1 MKKVGEER
9 IARRYAVALFKS
21 AGSKLD
27 VYFDEAKQ
35 LLEIWRS
42 QPGFSRLLLAP
53 HLLTEEKKG
62 FLERFFKGKAE
73 AVWLG
78 FFGLLIDKGRIGY
91 FPQIAENFILLAEEA
106 KGIVRARVQTA
117 VPLGGR
123 TAEALKAKLEKKTGK
138 RILLLPETKPELL
151 GGMVVIL
158 KDQIIDGS
166 VRQRLNELR
175 EQLLAVKV
183 A

>member
-1 MKKVGEER
+1 MRKVGEAR
-9 IARRYAVALFKS
+9 IARRYAVALFKA
-21 AGSKLD
+21 AGGKLD
-27 VYFDEAKQ
+27 IYFDEAKHF
-35 LLEIWRS
+35 LEIWRKEPS
-42 QPGFSRLLLAP
+42 FSRLLLAP
-53 HLLTEEKKG
+53 HLLTEEKKA
-62 FLERFFKGKAE
+62 FLERFFKGKVE
-73 AVWLG
+73 PVWLG

-106 KGIVRARVQTA
+106 KGILRARVQTA
-117 VPLGGR
+117 VALGGR
-123 TAEALKAKLEKKTGK
+123 ETESLKAKLEKKTGK
-138 RILLLPETKPELL
+138 RILLLPEVKPELL

>member
-9 IARRYAVALFKS
+9 IAHRYAVALFKS
-21 AGSKLD
+21 AGEKLD
-27 VYFDEAKQ
+27 AYLNEARQ
-35 LLEIWRS
+35 LLEIWKS
-42 QPGFSRLLLAP
+42 EPGFSKLLLAP

-62 FLERFFKGKAE
+62 FLDRFFKGKIEPLWA
-73 AVWLG
+73 G
-78 FFGLLIDKGRIGY
+78 FFGLLIDKGRIAY

-106 KGIVRARVQTA
+106 KGILRARVQSA
-117 VPLGGR
+117 VALSPR
-123 TAEALKAKLEKKTGK
+123 EAEILKNRLEKKTGK
-138 RILLLPETKPELL
+138 RVLLLPEVKPELL

-166 VRQRLNELR
+166 VRQRLNELK

>member
-1 MKKVGEER
+1 MRKVGEER
-9 IARRYAVALFKS
+9 ISRRYAVALFRS
-21 AGSKLD
+21 AGGKLE
-27 VYFDEAKQ
+27 VYFEEAKQ
-35 LLEIWRS
+35 LLEIWRKEPS
-42 QPGFSRLLLAP
+42 FSRLLLAP

-73 AVWLG
+73 PVWLG
-78 FFGLLIDKGRIGY
+78 FFVLLIDKGRIGF

-106 KGIVRARVQTA
+106 RGITRARVQTA
-117 VPLGGR
+117 VVLSPNE
-123 TAEALKAKLEKKTGK
+123 AESLKTKLEKKTN
-138 RILLLPETKPELL
+138 RQILLLPEVKPELL

-175 EQLLAVKV
+175 EKLLAVKV

>member
-1 MKKVGEER
+1 MKKVGEGR

-21 AGSKLD
+21 AGGKLE

-35 LLEIWRS
+35 LLEIWRT
-42 QPGFSRLLLAP
+42 QPNFSRLLLAP
-53 HLLTEEKKG
+53 HLLTEEKKA
-62 FLERFFKGKAE
+62 FLERFLKGKAE
-73 AVWLG
+73 PVWLG

-91 FPQIAENFILLAEEA
+91 FPQMAENFILLAEEA
-106 KGIVRARVQTA
+106 KGIMRARVQTA
-117 VPLGGR
+117 VALGER
-123 TAEALKAKLEKKTGK
+123 ETESLKAKLEKKTGK
-138 RILLLPETKPELL
+138 RILLLPEVKPELL

-166 VRQRLNELR
+166 VRQRLNELK

>member
-1 MKKVGEER
+1 MRKVGEER
-9 IARRYAVALFKS
+9 IARRYAVALFKA
-21 AGSKLD
+21 AGGKLD
-27 VYFDEAKQ
+27 IYFDEAKQ
-35 LLEIWRS
+35 FLEIWRRES
-42 QPGFSRLLLAP
+42 SFSRLLLAP
-53 HLLTEEKKG
+53 HLLTEEKKA
-62 FLERFFKGKAE
+62 FLERFFKGKVE
-73 AVWLG
+73 PVWLG

-91 FPQIAENFILLAEEA
+91 FPQIVENFILLAEEA
-106 KGIVRARVQTA
+106 KGIMRARVQTA
-117 VPLGGR
+117 VALSSKD
-123 TAEALKAKLEKKTGK
+123 AEALKTKLEKKTGR
-138 RILLLPETKPELL
+138 RILILPEVKPELL

>member
-1 MKKVGEER
+1 MRKVGEER
-9 IARRYAVALFKS
+9 ISRRYAVALFKS
-21 AGSKLD
+21 AGGKLD
-27 VYFDEAKQ
+27 VYLDEAKQ
-35 LLEIWRS
+35 LLEIWRT
-42 QPGFSRLLLAP
+42 QPNFSRLLLAP

-62 FLERFFKGKAE
+62 FLERFLKGKAE
-73 AVWLG
+73 PVWLG
-78 FFGLLIDKGRIGY
+78 FFGLLIDKGRIGF

-106 KGIVRARVQTA
+106 RGIMRARVQTA
-117 VPLGGR
+117 VTLGGR
-123 TAEALKAKLEKKTGK
+123 ETESLKAKLEKKTGK
-138 RILLLPETKPELL
+138 RILLLAEVKPELL

-166 VRQRLNELR
+166 VRQRLNELK

>member
-1 MKKVGEER
+1 MRKVGEER
-9 IARRYAVALFKS
+9 ISRRYAVALFRS
-21 AGSKLD
+21 VGGKLE
-27 VYFDEAKQ
+27 VYFEEAKQ
-35 LLEIWRS
+35 LLEVWRKE
-42 QPGFSRLLLAP
+42 PGFSRLLLAP

-62 FLERFFKGKAE
+62 FLERFLKGKAE
-73 AVWLG
+73 PVWLG
-78 FFGLLIDKGRIGY
+78 FFGLLIDKGRIGF

-106 KGIVRARVQTA
+106 RGIMRARVQTA
-117 VPLGGR
+117 VRLSPK
-123 TAEALKAKLEKKTGK
+123 EVESLKTKLEKKTN
-138 RILLLPETKPELL
+138 RQILLLPEVKPELL